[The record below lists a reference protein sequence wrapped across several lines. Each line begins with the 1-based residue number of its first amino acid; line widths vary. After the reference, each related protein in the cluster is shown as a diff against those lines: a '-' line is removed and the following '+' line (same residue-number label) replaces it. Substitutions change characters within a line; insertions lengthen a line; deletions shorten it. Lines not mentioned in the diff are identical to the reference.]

1 MASAHK
7 KVIDLDPATALVGD
21 EILYCVQGGLDR
33 RVRADALAIGA
44 VPQDETV
51 ITLTDGATVPLNA
64 SIGRVFHLTALGNRT
79 VLSPTGAP
87 AGARTERMII
97 RHFASG
103 ANRTLT
109 LTTGSSGAFRFGST
123 ITALSVTLS
132 GKTDYIGCLWNS
144 LDSRWD
150 VVAYAKGF

>member
-7 KVIDLDPATALVGD
+7 KVPDLPPASALVGD

-33 RVRADALAIGA
+33 RVRADALAIGVTA
-44 VPQDETV
+44 VDEAV
-51 ITLTDGATVPLNA
+51 ITLADGATVPLNA
-64 SIGRVFHLTALGNRT
+64 AAGRVFHLTALGNRT
-79 VLSPTGAP
+79 ILTPSGAP
-87 AGARTERMII
+87 AAGRTERMII

-109 LTTGSSGAFRFGST
+109 LTTGSAGAFRFGST